1 MGRTFRKAWPSTPSV
16 MRVMLAAAMSLAS
29 LPSFATGVT
38 RTGDPIEYFEF
49 ELSEQSAA
57 GGIWEDVMA
66 TSDITGLHYPGSF
79 GDGFDEYTAVY
90 EAFRFG
96 EFNRGLISAYASHSG
111 TFWAEMRGARGFQGS
126 AEGGIEYWLVKTAPD
141 AKLSM
146 VVTGGEL
153 LIGGNF
159 DPNVPL
165 FAEVYLEGVLTR
177 YLPGGGLLAEVRSYG
192 HVVRLCGAGGTFAS
206 ETYGMCVNGGDLP
219 EANVVYTESNLLA
232 FKLDTVYQAK
242 VEILPSVIDID
253 LSGVA
258 INEQFFFDVSAYVS
272 TVIPFDAP
280 ESYAYAYLR
289 DPLELG
295 NEGDIG
301 SGIQFSGLTSLRPPI
316 PEPGTATLFVLGA
329 ALMGGLAFRRSAKGR
344 LQQ

>member
-1 MGRTFRKAWPSTPSV
+1 MGRISRNAWLSTPSA
-16 MRVMLAAAMSLAS
+16 MRAMLAAALSLAS

-38 RTGDPIEYFEF
+38 TTGDPIEYFEF
-49 ELSEQSAA
+49 TLSEQSTG
-57 GGIWEDVMA
+57 GGIWEDVRA
-66 TSDITGLHYPGSF
+66 TSDTSGPQYPGTF
-79 GDGFDEYTAVY
+79 NDGYDEYTAIH
-90 EAFRFG
+90 ETFRFG
-96 EFNRGLISAYASHSG
+96 EFNRGLMSAYASHSG

-126 AEGGIEYWLVKTAPD
+126 AEGGIEHWLLKTAPD

-159 DPNVPL
+159 DPDVPL

-177 YLPGGGLLAEVRSYG
+177 YIPGGGLATEVRTYG
-192 HVVRLCGAGGTFAS
+192 HKVRLCGSGGTFAS

-232 FKLDTVYQAK
+232 FELDTVYQAK

-258 INEQFFFDVSAYVS
+258 INEQFFFDVSAFVS

-289 DPLELG
+289 DPVEVG
-295 NEGDIG
+295 DEGAIG
-301 SGIQFSGLTSLRPPI
+301 SGIQFSGLTSLSPPI